1 MQKKTKQ
8 GKGKKR
14 EWITD
19 KGLRPFTERPS
30 QPEGKEVSELFS
42 YFTANIIREEKE
54 LDWTFLSP
62 ALEMHPGTSGTRK
75 GAYRTGLENPVFD
88 ENMRSVI
95 SVEDVGAAIADELE
109 NPQNI
114 RKRFTVAY

>member
-42 YFTANIIREEKE
+42 YFTANIIREEKQ
-54 LDWTFLSP
+54 F
-62 ALEMHPGTSGTRK
+62 TR
-75 GAYRTGLENPVFD
+75 
-88 ENMRSVI
+88 
-95 SVEDVGAAIADELE
+95 
-109 NPQNI
+109 
-114 RKRFTVAY
+114 